1 MQAHQ
6 ISNSG
11 SKESGH
17 YQAIAQDEHRA
28 RSMSEMRSLVL
39 TDIGYADPQTCSAF
53 ADFCAERLT
62 SELTMALCLAKIHG
76 DGGLLS
82 QALSDL
88 GEHVKGCRKA
98 FCEQEVDRRI
108 AAAQVANEAMLERAH
123 V

>member
-1 MQAHQ
+1 MHANL
-6 ISNSG
+6 ISNAG

-17 YQAIAQDEHRA
+17 YQVIAQDERRA
-28 RSMSEMRSLVL
+28 SSMSAMRSLVL

-76 DGGLLS
+76 DTGLLD
-82 QALSDL
+82 QALADL
-88 GEHVKGCRKA
+88 EAHVKGCRKA

-108 AAAQVANEAMLERAH
+108 AAAKVAAEAQMELAQ
-123 V
+123 

>member
-1 MQAHQ
+1 MHANQ

-11 SKESGH
+11 LKESGH
-17 YQAIAQDEHRA
+17 YQVITQDERRA
-28 RSMSEMRSLVL
+28 SSMSAMRSLVL

>member
-1 MQAHQ
+1 MQHA
-6 ISNSG
+6 ISNAG
-11 SKESGH
+11 SKEAGH
-17 YQAIAQDEHRA
+17 YQAVAQDERRS

-76 DGGLLS
+76 DTGLLD
-82 QALSDL
+82 QALTDL
-88 GEHVKGCRKA
+88 EAHVKGCRKA
-98 FCEQEVDRRI
+98 FCEQEVSRRI

>member
-1 MQAHQ
+1 MQHA
-6 ISNSG
+6 ISNAG

-17 YQAIAQDEHRA
+17 YQVIALDERRA
-28 RSMSEMRSLVL
+28 SSMSEMRSLVL

-98 FCEQEVDRRI
+98 FSEQEVDRRI
-108 AAAQVANEAMLERAH
+108 AAAKVAAEAQMELAQ
-123 V
+123 

>member
-1 MQAHQ
+1 MHANL
-6 ISNSG
+6 ISNAG
-11 SKESGH
+11 SKEAGH
-17 YQAIAQDEHRA
+17 YQAVAQDERRS

-98 FCEQEVDRRI
+98 FSDQEVERRI
-108 AAAQVANEAMLERAH
+108 AAAEVAAEAQMELAQ
-123 V
+123 